1 MIFEASEQVHF
12 GAGTDRNSSGTER
25 NERNGSY
32 TLLRVPPA
40 GLREPCPCARC
51 EQRACFAPR
60 VNLQVLDR
68 LAGWLPSRVASPRDT
83 RGRFRFSGECEE
95 TS

>member
-32 TLLRVPPA
+32 TLAPTLIFSQVR
-40 GLREPCPCARC
+40 REVKSQTPDGEGRRLC
-51 EQRACFAPR
+51 ETPRGPRPQR
-60 VNLQVLDR
+60 
-68 LAGWLPSRVASPRDT
+68 
-83 RGRFRFSGECEE
+83 
-95 TS
+95 

>member
-32 TLLRVPPA
+32 TLIGVGTSIIDMLYDDRSALHRRHAGRWWCADGEGADLALTALTPWIFTPPHFGQSTGGRLR
-40 GLREPCPCARC
+40 
-51 EQRACFAPR
+51 
-60 VNLQVLDR
+60 
-68 LAGWLPSRVASPRDT
+68 
-83 RGRFRFSGECEE
+83 
-95 TS
+95 

>member
-32 TLLRVPPA
+32 TLLAALQWVA
-40 GLREPCPCARC
+40 LRLV
-51 EQRACFAPR
+51 QF
-60 VNLQVLDR
+60 NF
-68 LAGWLPSRVASPRDT
+68 G
-83 RGRFRFSGECEE
+83 F
-95 TS
+95 